1 MPSRRWLNEIA
12 IVAAIFYLLIDAY
25 DRNLTARTVIL
36 GLILLGFIAEELY
49 RNWGRS

>member
-12 IVAAIFYLLIDAY
+12 IVAAIIYLLIDAY
-25 DRNLTARTVIL
+25 DRSLTARTVIL

>member
-1 MPSRRWLNEIA
+1 MPSRRWLNEVA

-25 DRNLTARTVIL
+25 HRNLTARTVIL
-36 GLILLGFIAEELY
+36 GVILLGFIAEELY